1 MFFLWF
7 WKTLL
12 ILSKWFTL
20 GHFFLLLQG
29 VAFTALRLD
38 MAAILTWT
46 SLEKRDAASYKC
58 NIFQIMILQL
68 HNRWEQDWSP
78 VYDGKYG
85 IGETTIWFDQALK
98 LPPDLIKLD
107 KFDEIIC
114 YWNIWSN
121 QICYWNI
128 WSNQIA
134 AQKYGLRSQRLGGR
148 EPAGKLNLIYC
159 PHLLI
164 NPSWWVFSTIQL
176 ALSPSF
182 KTYKK
187 WLESWFIFF
196 LLNLYTK
203 IMIS

>member
-1 MFFLWF
+1 MVLFCGFGRRFLVINAIYFRLWYCNC
-7 WKTLL
+7 T
-12 ILSKWFTL
+12 IGGNRT
-20 GHFFLLLQG
+20 G
-29 VAFTALRLD
+29 VQCTMESMALVRPRLD
-38 MAAILTWT
+38 LT
-46 SLEKRDAASYKC
+46 KRSS
-58 NIFQIMILQL
+58 F
-68 HNRWEQDWSP
+68 
-78 VYDGKYG
+78 
-85 IGETTIWFDQALK
+85 
-98 LPPDLIKLD
+98 DLIWSN
-107 KFDEIIC
+107 KFDEIIF
-114 YWNIWSN
+114 
-121 QICYWNI
+121 YWNI

-176 ALSPSF
+176 ALFLSL

-187 WLESWFIFF
+187 WLELWFIFF

>member
-1 MFFLWF
+1 M
-7 WKTLL
+7 
-12 ILSKWFTL
+12 
-20 GHFFLLLQG
+20 
-29 VAFTALRLD
+29 
-38 MAAILTWT
+38 
-46 SLEKRDAASYKC
+46 ASYKC

-85 IGETTIWFDQALK
+85 IGETTTWFDQALK
-98 LPPDLIKLD
+98 LRPDLIKLD
-107 KFDEIIC
+107 KLEEIIFC
-114 YWNIWSN
+114 
-121 QICYWNI
+121 WNI

-176 ALSPSF
+176 ALFLSL

-187 WLESWFIFF
+187 WLELWFIFF

>member
-1 MFFLWF
+1 
-7 WKTLL
+7 
-12 ILSKWFTL
+12 
-20 GHFFLLLQG
+20 
-29 VAFTALRLD
+29 

-46 SLEKRDAASYKC
+46 SLEKRDAGSYKC

-68 HNRWEQDWSP
+68 HNRWEQDSSP

-85 IGETTIWFDQALK
+85 IGETTTWFDQALK
-98 LPPDLIKLD
+98 LRPDLIKLD
-107 KFDEIIC
+107 KFDEI
-114 YWNIWSN
+114 
-121 QICYWNI
+121 ICYWNI

-134 AQKYGLRSQRLGGR
+134 AQKYGLRSQRLGRR

-176 ALSPSF
+176 ALFLSL